1 MDGWEVAMVLASYLE
16 AEEGSGFTTTVPF
29 FAAAAGLG
37 GDCLTTLGE
46 GPRTGLP
53 SVTEFWGELREGDF
67 LLPFPLPF
75 PLLFAVLSPLLDVP
89 SLAAP
94 LLVLSLLLVVVSME
108 E

>member
-1 MDGWEVAMVLASYLE
+1 MVLASYLE

-37 GDCLTTLGE
+37 GDCLTALGE
-46 GPRTGLP
+46 GPRM
-53 SVTEFWGELREGDF
+53 
-67 LLPFPLPF
+67 PFPLPF

-94 LLVLSLLLVVVSME
+94 LLVLSLLVVVVVSME